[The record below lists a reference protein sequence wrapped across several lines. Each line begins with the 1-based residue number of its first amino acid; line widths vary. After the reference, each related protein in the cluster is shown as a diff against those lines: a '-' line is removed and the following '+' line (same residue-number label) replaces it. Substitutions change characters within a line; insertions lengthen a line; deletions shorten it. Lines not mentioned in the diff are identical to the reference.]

1 MKVTKE
7 PTPDVKTCKTT
18 KSERATAT
26 EWILTVAQKC
36 PLSRACLT
44 RTWCIAKMIH
54 GVRQSS
60 AKEFLFSRGWLIL
73 VFSNYL
79 YRSSLPSVVL
89 TCLFSILLV
98 GIASRYQQ
106 TLSQIS
112 SAWSPYTRLADWQ
125 RQQRCQTSLCGALR
139 RWRCHVLWRKGERV
153 EQRKCQVRGMVV
165 MEVDKYE
172 GGSFLNFYILQ
183 LNGELFFAFLEPQ
196 DLQDHSVLS
205 KAETF
210 HVGGAGALG

>member
-1 MKVTKE
+1 MEYAKVRPKNFSLVE
-7 PTPDVKTCKTT
+7 DG
-18 KSERATAT
+18 
-26 EWILTVAQKC
+26 W
-36 PLSRACLT
+36 
-44 RTWCIAKMIH
+44 
-54 GVRQSS
+54 SS
-60 AKEFLFSRGWLIL
+60 YFQII
-73 VFSNYL
+73 

-106 TLSQIS
+106 TLPQIS

-165 MEVDKYE
+165 MEVDIWRWK
-172 GGSFLNFYILQ
+172 SFELLHCT
-183 LNGELFFAFLEPQ
+183 LFFAFLEPQ